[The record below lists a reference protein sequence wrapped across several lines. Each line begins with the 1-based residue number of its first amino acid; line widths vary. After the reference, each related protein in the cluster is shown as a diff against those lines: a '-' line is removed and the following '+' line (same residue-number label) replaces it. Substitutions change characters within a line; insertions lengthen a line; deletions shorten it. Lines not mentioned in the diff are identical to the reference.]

1 MNVIGCG
8 VVKVIMGYL
17 SCNTM
22 WPEDFGCSTVVR
34 GPGIFKGLLFLLFTE
49 QDNFCLVFGSS

>member
-1 MNVIGCG
+1 MNVIGCR

-22 WPEDFGCSTVVR
+22 WPEDFGCSTVALVCLKVY
-34 GPGIFKGLLFLLFTE
+34 FSCYLLNRTTS
-49 QDNFCLVFGSS
+49 V